1 MISPNEILKFFIT
14 IAGSMILFLSIIT
27 LLSIIVGGFVVANL
41 FLISVQDRISEIG
54 IRRTF
59 GAKKLIYLCSLFWDT
74 YIIYFRWIIWIYY
87 RYICCPFFK
96 GIWAFWNKNFT
107 YNICFSYHINNFNIY
122 YFWFCTCKKSC

>member
-59 GAKKLIYLCSLFWDT
+59 GAKKLIYLCSLF
-74 YIIYFRWIIWIYY
+74 
-87 RYICCPFFK
+87 
-96 GIWAFWNKNFT
+96 
-107 YNICFSYHINNFNIY
+107 
-122 YFWFCTCKKSC
+122 